1 MKNKKLNKEEIL
13 WKVNYKILN
22 VYLDYYRSEGYW
34 LTTNKSWDLSR
45 WNILGNVMIS
55 KKALQM
61 FLENINLQKA
71 SKAKDYGGR
80 AGSRCF
86 VAEHVVPFS
95 IVKEQYLQ
103 KFKDKNPTYDQYRKF
118 FLHFNRIC
126 YVWHKED
133 EHLKN
138 IGLNHSVPN
147 INNLEKEIFERYE
160 AANIHPIQT
169 KHLQGN
175 ELFKHLKYYR
185 SEGYNFEKVIRLIT

>member
-1 MKNKKLNKEEIL
+1 MKNEKLNKEEIL

-22 VYLDYYRSEGYW
+22 VYLDFYRNEGYW
-34 LTTNKSWDLSR
+34 LTTNKSWDLPR

-55 KKALQM
+55 KKALQV

-95 IVKEQYLQ
+95 VVKEQYLQ

-118 FLHFNRIC
+118 FLYFNRIC

-147 INNLEKEIFERYE
+147 IDNLEKEIFKRYE
-160 AANIHPIQT
+160 AADIDPIQT
-169 KHLQGN
+169 MYLKGN
-175 ELFKHLKYYR
+175 ELFKHLKCFR
-185 SEGYNFEKVIRLIT
+185 GEGHNCEKVIKLIT